1 VFPEELPGM
10 PPDHDVEFIID
21 LLSRMGPIAKRPYR
35 MSVDELEEL
44 KKQLKELSD
53 KGYIR
58 LSASPWGSPILFV
71 KNKDG
76 SMRMCIDYRNLNA
89 VTIKNKY
96 PLPRIDDLLDQL

>member
-1 VFPEELPGM
+1 M
-10 PPDHDVEFIID
+10 PPDRDVEFIID
-21 LLSRMGPIAKRPYR
+21 LLPGTGPIAKRPYH
-35 MSVDELEEL
+35 MSVDELAEL
-44 KKQLKELSD
+44 KKQLDELIS

-58 LSASPWGSPILFV
+58 PSASPWGSPILFV

-76 SMRMCIDYRNLNA
+76 SMRRCIDYRNLNA